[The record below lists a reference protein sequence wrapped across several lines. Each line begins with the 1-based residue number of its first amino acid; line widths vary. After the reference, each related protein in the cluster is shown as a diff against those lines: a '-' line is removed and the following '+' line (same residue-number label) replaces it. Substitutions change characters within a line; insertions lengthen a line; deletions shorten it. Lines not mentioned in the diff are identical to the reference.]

1 MKKGYLYIAITTIL
15 FSSMEIALK
24 SISTIFNPIQ
34 LTFERFFVGGLVLLP
49 FAIKSIKSR
58 NISIN
63 KEDVKQFFL
72 LGFIC
77 VVVSMIFYELAV
89 IYTKASVVGVIFSCN
104 PIFVMIFAYLFLKE
118 EIHYYNIIS
127 LVLEIIGILIIIN
140 PLSTKL
146 SPAGVTFTLLA
157 ALTFAL
163 YGVLG
168 KKSTKKLGG
177 EVVTCFSF
185 IFGSLEMLILILI
198 CHIPS
203 VSSILISFNLHNF
216 ANVPLF
222 TGYNMSNILTVLYV
236 YICVTG
242 LGYASYFKSM
252 EKTSANTTSLVFFF
266 KPVLSPI
273 LAFILIKEFIPVNM
287 IVGILFIIIGSIFTI
302 VCNMRA
308 KTKDLNCEENT
319 ISN

>member
-63 KEDVKQFFL
+63 KEDIKQFFL

-118 EIHYYNIIS
+118 EIHY
-127 LVLEIIGILIIIN
+127 
-140 PLSTKL
+140 
-146 SPAGVTFTLLA
+146 
-157 ALTFAL
+157 
-163 YGVLG
+163 
-168 KKSTKKLGG
+168 
-177 EVVTCFSF
+177 
-185 IFGSLEMLILILI
+185 
-198 CHIPS
+198 
-203 VSSILISFNLHNF
+203 
-216 ANVPLF
+216 
-222 TGYNMSNILTVLYV
+222 
-236 YICVTG
+236 
-242 LGYASYFKSM
+242 
-252 EKTSANTTSLVFFF
+252 
-266 KPVLSPI
+266 
-273 LAFILIKEFIPVNM
+273 
-287 IVGILFIIIGSIFTI
+287 
-302 VCNMRA
+302 
-308 KTKDLNCEENT
+308 
-319 ISN
+319 